1 VSEAEGAMRFD
12 LRRRVEALAA
22 AHPALRRALTIALFL
37 RKDLVARGAR
47 APIDRDYGVWTQR
60 TVPLYLSRTGTPSDD
75 HIVPYA
81 GCVPSVLRWAIES
94 LSAVDGATF
103 LDIGCGKGRALIVAS
118 EYAFARLIGIELN
131 PEVAALGRMNARRVA
146 RRHPDRAPIEIRTGD
161 ASAPDLPDG
170 DLVVFMYHP
179 FGRPLVER
187 LCRLLVDSLASGRSI
202 SVIYENPVHS
212 DIFDVQPAFHRW
224 RAEMRECTAEE
235 APFAFDSEDATVIWR
250 SVADAPAARV
260 AARPIIVVKP
270 EWRVILGP

>member
-1 VSEAEGAMRFD
+1 MRLD
-12 LRRRVEALAA
+12 LRRRIQALAA

-37 RKDLVARGAR
+37 RKDAFARGAR

-60 TVPLYLSRTGTPSDD
+60 TVPLYLSRTGTASDD

-94 LSAVDGATF
+94 LPAIDGATF

-118 EYAFARLIGIELN
+118 EYSFARLIGIELN
-131 PEVAALGRMNARRVA
+131 PDVAALAHLNARRVA
-146 RRHPDRAPIEIRTGD
+146 RRHPDRARIDIRTGD
-161 ASAPDLPDG
+161 ASAPDLPDS

-187 LCRLLVDSLASGRSI
+187 LCGRLVDGLAAGRSI
-202 SVIYENPVHS
+202 CVIYENPVHG
-212 DIFDVQPAFHRW
+212 DVFDAAPAFHRW
-224 RAEMRECTAEE
+224 RAEMRACTADE
-235 APFAFDSEDATVIWR
+235 APFTFDPDDATVIWR
-250 SVADAPAARV
+250 SSPDPIAAGA

-270 EWRVILGP
+270 EWRVVLGP